1 MHFQKKSS
9 YICHEFSNSI
19 IALSM
24 EYNNYETAI
33 NALLEANQGVLP
45 KLDTYVCV
53 ALTSLVPS
61 SPARLTVAELLALAL
76 AEIGA
81 EAALAEP
88 VLATPAPVRP
98 KLKLPANLHYQGRPL
113 VLTELL
119 EWAVESVN

>member
-1 MHFQKKSS
+1 
-9 YICHEFSNSI
+9 
-19 IALSM
+19 M
-24 EYNNYETAI
+24 EYNNYEAAI

-45 KLDTYVCV
+45 KLDTYTSV
-53 ALTSLVPS
+53 ALAGMVPS
-61 SPARLTVAELLALAL
+61 SPVCLTVAELLALAL

-88 VLATPAPVRP
+88 VLATPAPAP
-98 KLKLPANLHYQGRPL
+98 IKLKLPANLHYQGKPL

>member
-1 MHFQKKSS
+1 
-9 YICHEFSNSI
+9 
-19 IALSM
+19 M

-33 NALLEANQGVLP
+33 NALLQANQGVLP
-45 KLDTYVCV
+45 NLDTYTCV
-53 ALTSLVPS
+53 ALAGLVPS
-61 SPARLTVAELLALAL
+61 PPVRLTVAELLALAL

-88 VLATPAPVRP
+88 VLATPAPAWP